1 MKKNLLSLGLLI
13 FGASFAANAQ
23 YPLKT
28 IQEVQTVTQQNLAA
42 GNDASP
48 IGATDTIRVRGVVVM
63 DAGLSTLVQGKQIWI
78 QTNDG
83 SAYSGI
89 DVYQPTPNTAGDDG
103 GTGILSLVAGDSVE
117 ITGTILEFS
126 GETELVP
133 IVTNPATPIQLLGSG
148 ITVKSKLITA
158 GELNDNNRQN
168 ILTTGEQYEGQY
180 VELRNMTVVTVDPF
194 SNGARVSFNIA
205 DASGNRVNVSDRFIA
220 MRLAA
225 TGGTFVAP
233 NVGDFIT
240 SIKGVII
247 HSKNNRG
254 YEIHPFDRA
263 DLVYGASAPT
273 ITAVAKN
280 VAVPNNNDAV
290 TISANITDADG
301 IKFAKLYYAVGTS
314 NQNYIS
320 VPMVANGNSYSATI
334 PAQADASFVKFFI
347 EARDNSADSLLSR
360 IPNVPTEDPKFYV
373 VRNNGLTIFD
383 LQYTPFRGGNSG
395 YVDQTVT
402 VAGVVTASVS
412 DLGYVYIQQENQSTF
427 AALPV
432 VGGTGLDQLAT
443 GDKVTITG
451 TVKEYFGLTRLES
464 VTNIQK
470 SGTGTITPV
479 TLEPDSFRIYTTTYG
494 EAYESML
501 IRFAAAAGKGL
512 YIINTNADAPS
523 NFAEYR
529 VGRDT
534 SDAGAGSRVLA
545 GRQTST
551 AFSSKNVSYVNDSS
565 WTPNTGLPILVV
577 EKGDTMISITGIMTY
592 SFSNMKLLPR
602 DNNDFESYSRQLV
615 GINSN
620 TYNKGEVIIYP
631 NPTNSNINLKYT
643 MPKSSENISVSVY
656 DILGNLVVSKTL
668 SSTEGNAKIETSH
681 LTNGTYIYVIQSENE
696 GILNT
701 GRVVVLK

>member
-13 FGASFAANAQ
+13 FGVSFAANAQ

-28 IQEVQTVTQQNLAA
+28 IQEVQTVTPQNLAA

-48 IGATDTIRVRGVVVM
+48 IAATDTVRIRGVVVM
-63 DAGLSTLVQGKQIWI
+63 DAGLSTLVQGKQVWI

-83 SAYSGI
+83 SPFSGI
-89 DVYQPTPNTAGDDG
+89 DIYQPSPSTAGDDG

-117 ITGTILEFS
+117 ITGRVEEYQ
-126 GETELVP
+126 GETEFIP
-133 IVTNPATPIQLLGSG
+133 ILTNPATPIQLLGSG
-148 ITVKSKLITA
+148 ITVKSKLVSA
-158 GELNDNNRQN
+158 GELNDNNRNN

-180 VELRNMTVVTVDPF
+180 IELRNMTVVTVDPF
-194 SNGARVSFNIA
+194 SNGSRVSFNIA
-205 DASGNRVNVSDRFIA
+205 DAAGNRVNVSDRFIA
-220 MRLAA
+220 MRLPA
-225 TGGTFVAP
+225 TGGTFIAP

-240 SIKGVII
+240 SIKGVIV

-254 YEIHPFDRA
+254 YELQPFDRN
-263 DLVYGASAPT
+263 DIIYGAAAPT
-273 ITAVAKN
+273 ISAIAKN

-290 TISANITDADG
+290 TISANITDKDG
-301 IKFAKLYYAVGTS
+301 VKYAKLYYAVGAN
-314 NQNYIS
+314 NQNYTS
-320 VPMVANGNSYSATI
+320 VPMVANGNSYSAI
-334 PAQADASFVKFFI
+334 ISAQADASMVKFFI

-395 YVDQTVT
+395 YVDQSVT
-402 VAGVVTASVS
+402 VSGVVTASVS

-427 AALPV
+427 AGIPV

-470 SGTGTITPV
+470 TGTGTITPV

-501 IRFAAAAGKGL
+501 IKFASAPSKSL
-512 YIINTNADAPS
+512 YITNTNADAPS

-534 SDAGAGSRVLA
+534 SDAGAGSRVMA

-565 WTPNTGLPILVV
+565 WVPNVGLPILVV
-577 EKGDTMISITGIMTY
+577 EKGDTMASITGIMTY

-602 DNNDFESYSRQLV
+602 NNNDFEAYSRQLV
-615 GINSN
+615 GINSK
-620 TYNKGEVIIYP
+620 TYNKGEVVVYP
-631 NPTNSNINLKYT
+631 NPATTIFNLKYT
-643 MPKSSENISVSVY
+643 MPKSSANISIAVY
-656 DILGNLVVSKTL
+656 DILGNLVAYQSL
-668 SSTEGNAKIETSH
+668 SSNEGNARIETSN
-681 LTNGTYIYVIQSENE
+681 LTNGTYIYVVQSANE

>member
-28 IQEVQTVTQQNLAA
+28 IQEVQTVSQQNLAA
-42 GNDASP
+42 GDDASSLST
-48 IGATDTIRVRGVVVM
+48 TDTVRIRGVVIM
-63 DAGLSTLVQGKQIWI
+63 DAGLSTIVQGKQVWI

-83 SAYSGI
+83 SPFSGI
-89 DVYQPTPNTAGDDG
+89 DIYQPSPSTIGDDG

-117 ITGTILEFS
+117 IVGRVEEYQ
-126 GETELVP
+126 GETEFIP
-133 IVTNPATPIQLLGSG
+133 ILTNPATPIQLLGSG
-148 ITVKSKLITA
+148 ITPKAKLITA
-158 GELNDNNRQN
+158 GELNDNNRSN
-168 ILTTGEQYEGQY
+168 IMTTGEQYEGQY
-180 VELRNMTVVTVDPF
+180 VELRNLTVVTVDPF
-194 SNGARVSFNIA
+194 SNGARVSFNVA
-205 DASGNRVNVSDRFIA
+205 DASGNRINVSDRFIA
-220 MRLAA
+220 MRLPA
-225 TGGTFVAP
+225 TGGTFVPP
-233 NVGDFIT
+233 NVGDFIV
-240 SIKGVII
+240 SIKGVIA

-254 YEIHPFDRA
+254 YELFPFDRQ
-263 DLVYGASAPT
+263 DIVFGAAAPT
-273 ITAVAKN
+273 ITAISKN

-290 TISANITDADG
+290 TITANITDMDG
-301 IKFAKLYYAVGTS
+301 VKFAKLYYAVGTS
-314 NQNYIS
+314 NQNYTV

-334 PAQADASFVKFFI
+334 PAQADGSFVKFFI

-373 VRNNGLTIFD
+373 IRNNGLTIFD

-395 YVDQTVT
+395 YVDQSVT
-402 VAGVVTASVS
+402 VSGVVTASVN

-427 AALPV
+427 AGIPV

-443 GDKVTITG
+443 GDKVAITG

-464 VTNIQK
+464 VTNILK
-470 SGTGTITPV
+470 AGTGTITPV
-479 TLEPDSFRIYTTTYG
+479 TLEPDSFRTYSTTYG

-501 IRFAAAAGKGL
+501 IKFAAAPGKGL
-512 YIINTNADAPS
+512 YITNTNADAPS

-534 SDAGAGSRVLA
+534 SDAGAGSRVMA

-551 AFSSKNVSYVNDSS
+551 AFSSKNVSYVNDSA
-565 WTPNTGLPILVV
+565 WAPNVGLPILIV
-577 EKGDTMISITGIMTY
+577 EKGDTMVSITGIMTY

-602 DNNDFESYSRQLV
+602 NNNDFESYSRQLV
-615 GINSN
+615 GINSSA
-620 TYNKGEVIIYP
+620 YNKGEVIVYP
-631 NPTNSNINLKYT
+631 NPANSSFNLKYT
-643 MPKSSENISVSVY
+643 MPLSSANISVSVY
-656 DILGNLVVSKTL
+656 DILGNLVTSQVLT
-668 SSTEGNAKIETSH
+668 STEGNARIETSN
-681 LTNGTYIYVIQSENE
+681 LTNGTYIYVVQSENE

>member
-13 FGASFAANAQ
+13 FGVSFAANAQ

-28 IQEVQTVTQQNLAA
+28 IQEVQTVSPQDLAA

-48 IGATDTIRVRGVVVM
+48 IGATDTIRIRGVVVM
-63 DAGLSTLVQGKQIWI
+63 DAGLSTLIQGKQIWI

-83 SAYSGI
+83 SAFSGI
-89 DVYQPTPNTAGDDG
+89 DIYQPTPSTPGDDG

-117 ITGTILEFS
+117 ITGRVEEFS
-126 GETELVP
+126 GETEFIP

-205 DASGNRVNVSDRFIA
+205 DASGNRVNVSDRFLA
-220 MRLAA
+220 MRLPA

-233 NVGDFIT
+233 NIGDFIT

-273 ITAVAKN
+273 ITALAKN

-320 VPMVANGNSYSATI
+320 IPMVANGNSYSATI
-334 PAQADASFVKFFI
+334 PAQADASFIKYFI

-373 VRNNGLTIFD
+373 VRNNGLTVFD

-395 YVDQTVT
+395 YVDQSVT
-402 VAGVVTASVS
+402 VSGVVTASVS

-427 AALPV
+427 AGIPV

-501 IRFAAAAGKGL
+501 IKFAATSGKGV
-512 YIINTNADAPS
+512 YITNTNADAPS

-534 SDAGAGSRVLA
+534 SDAGAGSRVMA

-551 AFSSKNVSYVNDSS
+551 AFSSKNVSYVNDSA
-565 WTPNTGLPILVV
+565 WAPNTGLPILVV
-577 EKGDTMISITGIMTY
+577 EKGDTMVSITGIMTY

-602 DNNDFESYSRQLV
+602 NNNDFEGYSRQLV

-620 TYNKGEVIIYP
+620 TYNKGEVIVYP
-631 NPTNSNINLKYT
+631 NPTSSNFNLKYN
-643 MPKSSENISVSVY
+643 MPKSSENITVSVY
-656 DILGNLVVSKTL
+656 DVLGNLVVSKSL
-668 SSTEGNAKIETSH
+668 SSTEGNAKIETSN
-681 LTNGTYIYVIQSENE
+681 LTNGTYIYVIQSEND

>member
-13 FGASFAANAQ
+13 FGVSFAANAQ

-28 IQEVQTVTQQNLAA
+28 IQEVQTVSPQDLAA

-48 IGATDTIRVRGVVVM
+48 IGATDTIRIRGVVVM
-63 DAGLSTLVQGKQIWI
+63 DAGLSTLIQGKQIWI

-83 SAYSGI
+83 SAFSGI
-89 DVYQPTPNTAGDDG
+89 DIYQPTPSTPGDDG

-117 ITGTILEFS
+117 ITGRVEEFS
-126 GETELVP
+126 GETEFIP

-205 DASGNRVNVSDRFIA
+205 DASGNRVNVSDRFLA
-220 MRLAA
+220 MRLPA

-233 NVGDFIT
+233 NIGDFIT

-273 ITAVAKN
+273 ITALAKN

-320 VPMVANGNSYSATI
+320 IPMVANGNSYSATI
-334 PAQADASFVKFFI
+334 PAQADASFIKYFI

-373 VRNNGLTIFD
+373 VRNNGLTVFD

-395 YVDQTVT
+395 YVDQSVT
-402 VAGVVTASVS
+402 VSGVVTASVS

-427 AALPV
+427 AGIPV

-501 IRFAAAAGKGL
+501 IKFATTTGKGV
-512 YIINTNADAPS
+512 YITNTNADAPS

-534 SDAGAGSRVLA
+534 SDAGAGSRVMA

-551 AFSSKNVSYVNDSS
+551 AFSSKNVSYVNDSA
-565 WTPNTGLPILVV
+565 WAPNTGLPILVV
-577 EKGDTMISITGIMTY
+577 EKGDTMVSITGIMTY

-602 DNNDFESYSRQLV
+602 NNNDFEGYSRQLV

-620 TYNKGEVIIYP
+620 TYNKGEVIVYP
-631 NPTNSNINLKYT
+631 NPTSSNFNLKYN
-643 MPKSSENISVSVY
+643 MPKSSENITVSVY
-656 DILGNLVVSKTL
+656 DVLGNLVVSKSL
-668 SSTEGNAKIETSH
+668 SSTEGITKIETSN
-681 LTNGTYIYVIQSENE
+681 LTNGTYVYVIQSEND

>member
-13 FGASFAANAQ
+13 FGVSFAANAQ

-28 IQEVQTVTQQNLAA
+28 IQEVQTVSPQDLAA

-48 IGATDTIRVRGVVVM
+48 IGATDTIRIRGVVVM
-63 DAGLSTLVQGKQIWI
+63 DAGLSTLIQGKQIWI

-83 SAYSGI
+83 SAFSGI
-89 DVYQPTPNTAGDDG
+89 DIYQPTPSTPGDDG

-117 ITGTILEFS
+117 ITGRVEEFS
-126 GETELVP
+126 GETEFIP

-205 DASGNRVNVSDRFIA
+205 DASGNRVNVSDRFLA
-220 MRLAA
+220 MRLPA

-233 NVGDFIT
+233 NIGDFIT

-273 ITAVAKN
+273 ITALAKN

-320 VPMVANGNSYSATI
+320 IPMVANGNSYSATI
-334 PAQADASFVKFFI
+334 PAQADASFIKYFI

-373 VRNNGLTIFD
+373 VRNNGLTVFD

-395 YVDQTVT
+395 YVDQSVT
-402 VAGVVTASVS
+402 VSGVVTASVS

-427 AALPV
+427 AGIPV

-501 IRFAAAAGKGL
+501 IKFATTTGKGV
-512 YIINTNADAPS
+512 YITNTNADAPS

-534 SDAGAGSRVLA
+534 SDAGAGSRVMA

-551 AFSSKNVSYVNDSS
+551 AFSSKNVSYVNDSA
-565 WTPNTGLPILVV
+565 WAPNTGLPILVV
-577 EKGDTMISITGIMTY
+577 EKGDTMVSITGIMTY

-602 DNNDFESYSRQLV
+602 NNNDFEGYSRQLV

-620 TYNKGEVIIYP
+620 TYNKGEVIVYP
-631 NPTNSNINLKYT
+631 NPTSSNFNLKYN
-643 MPKSSENISVSVY
+643 MPKSSENITVSVY
-656 DILGNLVVSKTL
+656 DVLGNLVVSKSL
-668 SSTEGNAKIETSH
+668 SSTEGNAKIETSN
-681 LTNGTYIYVIQSENE
+681 LTNGTYIYVIQSEND

>member
-28 IQEVQTVTQQNLAA
+28 IQEVQTVTPQNLAA

-48 IGATDTIRVRGVVVM
+48 IAATDTVRIRGVVVM

-83 SAYSGI
+83 SAFSGI
-89 DVYQPTPNTAGDDG
+89 DIYQPSPSTAGDDG

-117 ITGTILEFS
+117 ITGRVEEFS
-126 GETELVP
+126 GETEFIP
-133 IVTNPATPIQLLGSG
+133 ILTNPATPIQLLGSG

-158 GELNDNNRQN
+158 GELNDNQRNN

-180 VELRNMTVVTVDPF
+180 VELQNMTVVTVDPF

-205 DASGNRVNVSDRFIA
+205 DAAGNRVNVSDRFLA
-220 MRLAA
+220 MRLPA

-263 DLVYGASAPT
+263 DITYGAAAPT
-273 ITAVAKN
+273 ISAISRN
-280 VAVPNNNDAV
+280 VAVPTNNDAV
-290 TISANITDADG
+290 TVSANITDMDG
-301 IKFAKLYYAVGTS
+301 VKYAKLFYSVGAS
-314 NQNYIS
+314 NQNYTE
-320 VPMVANGNSYSATI
+320 VPMVANGNSYSAVI
-334 PAQADASFVKFFI
+334 PAQADASMVKFFI

-395 YVDQTVT
+395 YVDQSVT
-402 VAGVVTASVS
+402 VSGVVTASVS
-412 DLGYVYIQQENQSTF
+412 DLGYVYVQQENQSTF
-427 AALPV
+427 AGIPV

-470 SGTGTITPV
+470 TGTGTITPV
-479 TLEPDSFRIYTTTYG
+479 TLEPDSFRIYTTSYG

-501 IRFAAAAGKGL
+501 IKFAAAPGKGL
-512 YIINTNADAPS
+512 FITNTNADAPS

-534 SDAGAGSRVLA
+534 SDAGAGSRVMA
-545 GRQTST
+545 GRQTSS

-565 WTPNTGLPILVV
+565 WVPNVGLPILVV
-577 EKGDTMISITGIMTY
+577 QKGDTMASITGIMTY

-602 DNNDFESYSRQLV
+602 NNNDFEAYSRQLV
-615 GINSN
+615 GINSK
-620 TYNKGEVIIYP
+620 TYNKGEVVVYP
-631 NPTNSNINLKYT
+631 NPATTNFNLKYS
-643 MPKSSENISVSVY
+643 MPKSSANISVAVY
-656 DILGNLVVSKTL
+656 DILGNLIASQTL
-668 SSTEGNAKIETSH
+668 TSTEGNARIETAN
-681 LTNGTYIYVIQSENE
+681 LTNGTYIYVVQSENE

>member
-13 FGASFAANAQ
+13 FGVSFAANAQ

-28 IQEVQTVTQQNLAA
+28 IQEVQTVSPQDLAA

-48 IGATDTIRVRGVVVM
+48 IGATDTIRIRGVVVM
-63 DAGLSTLVQGKQIWI
+63 DAGLSTLIQGKQIWI

-83 SAYSGI
+83 SAFSGI
-89 DVYQPTPNTAGDDG
+89 DIYQPTPSTPGDDG

-117 ITGTILEFS
+117 ITGRVEEFS
-126 GETELVP
+126 GETEFIP

-205 DASGNRVNVSDRFIA
+205 DASGNRVNVSDRFLA
-220 MRLAA
+220 MRLPA

-233 NVGDFIT
+233 NIGDFIT

-273 ITAVAKN
+273 ITALAKN

-320 VPMVANGNSYSATI
+320 IPMVANGNSYSATI
-334 PAQADASFVKFFI
+334 PAQADASFIKYFI

-373 VRNNGLTIFD
+373 VRNNGLTVFD

-395 YVDQTVT
+395 YVDQSVT
-402 VAGVVTASVS
+402 VSGVVTASVS

-427 AALPV
+427 AGIPV

-479 TLEPDSFRIYTTTYG
+479 TLEPATETILASVTAPF
-494 EAYESML
+494 A
-501 IRFAAAAGKGL
+501 IRGFAAV
-512 YIINTNADAPS
+512 P
-523 NFAEYR
+523 
-529 VGRDT
+529 V
-534 SDAGAGSRVLA
+534 
-545 GRQTST
+545 
-551 AFSSKNVSYVNDSS
+551 
-565 WTPNTGLPILVV
+565 
-577 EKGDTMISITGIMTY
+577 
-592 SFSNMKLLPR
+592 
-602 DNNDFESYSRQLV
+602 
-615 GINSN
+615 
-620 TYNKGEVIIYP
+620 
-631 NPTNSNINLKYT
+631 
-643 MPKSSENISVSVY
+643 KSPAN
-656 DILGNLVVSKTL
+656 
-668 SSTEGNAKIETSH
+668 
-681 LTNGTYIYVIQSENE
+681 
-696 GILNT
+696 
-701 GRVVVLK
+701 

>member
-48 IGATDTIRVRGVVVM
+48 IATTDTVRIRGVVVM

-83 SAYSGI
+83 SPFSGI
-89 DVYQPTPNTAGDDG
+89 DIYQPSPSTAGDDG

-117 ITGTILEFS
+117 ITGRVEEFS
-126 GETELVP
+126 GETEFIP
-133 IVTNPATPIQLLGSG
+133 IITNPATPIQLLGSG
-148 ITVKSKLITA
+148 ITVKSKLILA
-158 GELNDNNRQN
+158 GELNDNNRNN

-180 VELRNMTVVTVDPF
+180 VELQNMTVVTVDPF

-205 DASGNRVNVSDRFIA
+205 DASGNRVNVSDRFLA
-220 MRLAA
+220 MRLPA

-254 YEIHPFDRA
+254 YEIHPFDRN
-263 DLVYGASAPT
+263 DIVYGAAAPT
-273 ITAVAKN
+273 ISAISKN

-290 TISANITDADG
+290 TISANITDKDG
-301 IKFAKLYYAVGTS
+301 VKYAKLFYSVGAS
-314 NQNYIS
+314 NQNYTEI
-320 VPMVANGNSYSATI
+320 PMVANGNSYSAVI

-395 YVDQTVT
+395 YVDQSVT
-402 VAGVVTASVS
+402 VGGIVTASVS

-427 AALPV
+427 AGIPV

-470 SGTGTITPV
+470 SGTGVINPV
-479 TLEPDSFRIYTTTYG
+479 TLEPDSFRIYTTSYG

-501 IRFAAAAGKGL
+501 IKFAASSGKGL
-512 YIINTNADAPS
+512 YITNTNADAPS

-534 SDAGAGSRVLA
+534 SDAGAGSRVMA
-545 GRQTST
+545 GRQTSS

-565 WTPNTGLPILVV
+565 WTPNVGLPILVV
-577 EKGDTMISITGIMTY
+577 QKGDTMASITGIMTY

-602 DNNDFESYSRQLV
+602 NNNDFEAYSRQLV
-615 GINSN
+615 GINSSA
-620 TYNKGEVIIYP
+620 YNKGEVVVYP
-631 NPTNSNINLKYT
+631 NPATSNFNIKYT
-643 MPKSSENISVSVY
+643 MPKSSANINVAVY
-656 DILGNLVVSKTL
+656 DILGNLVASQALT
-668 SSTEGNAKIETSH
+668 STEGNARIETAN
-681 LTNGTYIYVIQSENE
+681 LTNGTYIYVVQSENE